1 MVVGAFF
8 KLLAKPF
15 SSATSIRAE
24 MRQMTQEMFQGQKPL
39 TIPFKL
45 SYICI
50 SDLEIRHMRMNNCI
64 VCTEE

>member
-15 SSATSIRAE
+15 SIRAE